1 MDLAWHARIAGHA
14 RIVAAFAGLLLTAA
28 CSAGM
33 PPPQSGPPSAE
44 PSVEPSALASA
55 RESSGSPTSPAAA
68 SASASPSA
76 SPTAIPALTADP
88 LHRLVLIDVR
98 TGEELTLGQLA
109 AEKPVLLE
117 TMAIWCTNC
126 RAQMHRVVEAHGAA
140 NFHSVGIDVDPSE
153 RAEDLKAY
161 VEREGFDWPFAMADA
176 EVAGTLRDRLGQAF
190 MFPPNTPMVLLM
202 PDGEVRPLDFGGY
215 SVDELLAELAG

>member
-1 MDLAWHARIAGHA
+1 MSPRHRARTAP
-14 RIVAAFAGLLLTAA
+14 VLLGLLVTAA

-33 PPPQSGPPSAE
+33 PSPQGGVPTTAA
-44 PSVEPSALASA
+44 SVPAS
-55 RESSGSPTSPAAA
+55 S
-68 SASASPSA
+68 SASASPSVVAETPSGFA
-76 SPTAIPALTADP
+76 SMSPAATAMPALTADA
-88 LHRLVLIDVR
+88 LHRLVLTDVR
-98 TGEELTLGQLA
+98 SGEQLTLGQLA

-126 RAQMHRVVEAHGAA
+126 RAQMHRVVEAHSAA
-140 NFHSVGIDVDPSE
+140 DFHSVGIDVDPSE

-202 PDGEVRPLDFGGY
+202 PDGEVRPLHFGGY
-215 SVDELLAELAG
+215 SVDALLAELAA

>member
-1 MDLAWHARIAGHA
+1 
-14 RIVAAFAGLLLTAA
+14 
-28 CSAGM
+28 
-33 PPPQSGPPSAE
+33 
-44 PSVEPSALASA
+44 LASPG
-55 RESSGSPTSPAAA
+55 EGSGSSTAP
-68 SASASPSA
+68 ASASPSA

-88 LHRLVLIDVR
+88 LHELVLNDVR
-98 TGEELTLGQLA
+98 TGERISLGQLA

-126 RAQMHRVVEAHGAA
+126 RAQMHRVVDAHGAA
-140 NFHSVGIDVDPSE
+140 DFHSVGIDVDPSE

-176 EVAGTLRDRLGQAF
+176 DVAGTLRDRLGQAF

-202 PDGEVRPLDFGGY
+202 PDGEIRPLHFGGY
-215 SVDELLAELAG
+215 SVDELLAELAA